1 MLFKKS
7 NTQGGFILGNGT
19 RIEFDADGYFETDKE
34 SIIAELSEVYEVVES
49 REVSEEVQEEIVFEI
64 LEPAVATGPK
74 SSATIANVTKK

>member
-7 NTQGGFILGNGT
+7 ITQGGFILGNGT

-49 REVSEEVQEEIVFEI
+49 REVNEEVVFET